1 MINNETGAA
10 EMRLNQAN
18 VLSDNMIAFATQAV
32 RKVMRDGSTN
42 VMADATDLAADAME
56 ELVQRERL
64 RDDDLYSDMLAIAL
78 DRVDW
83 GHIARSFVRDASEAE
98 TSGPGKLPAQ
108 LEPSSSPHTL
118 PALAHAEASP

>member
-42 VMADATDLAADAME
+42 VMADATELAADAME
-56 ELVQRERL
+56 ELVQKERL
-64 RDDDLYSDMLAIAL
+64 KDDDLYSDLLAIAI

-83 GHIARSFVRDASEAE
+83 RHIARSFVKDASEAE
-98 TSGPGKLPAQ
+98 APGYSDPPAQ
-108 LEPSSSPHTL
+108 LEPSSSPSTL
-118 PALAHAEASP
+118 SALAHAEASP